1 MKYEFIREEQHQID
15 VKRLC
20 AVLQVSRSAYYSWQ
34 RMAISTRETQN
45 QELLK
50 HIEEIHQ
57 HSHRTYGS
65 PRIWHALRQQGIR
78 CSRKRIARLMHIH
91 GIRAKM
97 VRRFR
102 VTTRSRSNQVM
113 APDLV
118 QRQFIVHQP
127 NRVWTSDI
135 TYIWTREGWA
145 YLAVVLDLCSRMIV
159 GWEVSS
165 RLTAS
170 VVTTAVERALYWRR
184 PDEDLIL
191 HSDRGSQYASTE
203 LRSLAKEQ
211 MIHLSMGKTGS
222 CYDNAVTESFFHTLK
237 TEHIFFNHYET
248 RQDARTS
255 IFDYIETFY
264 NQRRLHSTLNNLS
277 PMQFEL
283 QFTMT

>member
-1 MKYEFIREEQHQID
+1 MKYQFIREQQHQID

-34 RMAISTRETQN
+34 RAAISAREIQN
-45 QELLK
+45 QELVK
-50 HIEEIHQ
+50 HIAEIHQ

-97 VRRFR
+97 MQRFKL
-102 VTTRSRSNQVM
+102 TTHSRSTQVM

-170 VVTTAVERALYWRR
+170 VVTTAVKRALYWRE
-184 PDEDLIL
+184 PSEDLIL

-211 MIHLSMGKTGS
+211 MLHLSMGKTGS

-237 TEHIFFNHYET
+237 TEHIYFHHYDT
-248 RQDARTS
+248 RQEARLS
-255 IFDYIETFY
+255 IFEYIETFY
-264 NQRRLHSTLNNLS
+264 NQRRLHSTLGNLS